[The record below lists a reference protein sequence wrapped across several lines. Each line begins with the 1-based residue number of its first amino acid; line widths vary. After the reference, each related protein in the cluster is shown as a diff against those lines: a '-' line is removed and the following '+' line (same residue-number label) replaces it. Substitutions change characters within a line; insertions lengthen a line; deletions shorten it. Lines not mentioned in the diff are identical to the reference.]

1 MKVEITQ
8 GMGLEL
14 VKYSDVT
21 ETGHGYM
28 VFFARDGCPL
38 AIFKGR
44 FQ

>member
-14 VKYSDVT
+14 VKDSDVT
-21 ETGHGYM
+21 ETGHG
-28 VFFARDGCPL
+28 FFARDGCPL
-38 AIFKGR
+38 AIFKWR